1 MALELQQGRPLS
13 QRGYDKLKA
22 ELDVYVNK
30 DQPRIREDIAKF
42 REDGDLKENAPYHAA
57 REELAMLEA
66 KIEELETI
74 LATGFIVDM
83 KRLPKD
89 RVVFGTRV
97 VVENQSTNKEE
108 IYHLVGD
115 GETNPDDGW
124 ILTSSPLGQ
133 AFMVKKAGEE
143 AIAELPGGDVTYIIK
158 EIRFID

>member
-1 MALELQQGRPLS
+1 MQGRPLS

-22 ELDVYVNK
+22 ELDGLVNT
-30 DQPRIREDIAKF
+30 DHPRIRADIAKF

-57 REELAMLEA
+57 REELGLLDA
-66 KIEELETI
+66 KIEQLETI

-97 VVENQSTNKEE
+97 VVHNVTVDKEE
-108 IYHLVGD
+108 IYHLIGD
-115 GETNPDDGW
+115 GETNPDEGW

-133 AFMVKKAGEE
+133 GFMTKKVGES
-143 AIAELPGGDVTYIIK
+143 AVVELPGGTVEYVIK
-158 EIRFID
+158 EISFID